1 MRQSNVP
8 FLNHSSN
15 LCLGNGNVGVV
26 NAAPQI
32 IKTPPAAMEPNMI
45 SQKAKCLPPGIQ
57 QYLHEKLPSHPSD
70 CKDLDGNRIARKS
83 EYMLYEAASDFVAHC
98 SAMGGR
104 RT

>member
-1 MRQSNVP
+1 MFRSLTTRLTSVSGMGT
-8 FLNHSSN
+8 LASS
-15 LCLGNGNVGVV
+15 LPLRKLL
-26 NAAPQI
+26 
-32 IKTPPAAMEPNMI
+32 KTPPAAMEPNMI

-57 QYLHEKLPSHPSD
+57 QYLHEKLPSYPSD

-104 RT
+104 RM